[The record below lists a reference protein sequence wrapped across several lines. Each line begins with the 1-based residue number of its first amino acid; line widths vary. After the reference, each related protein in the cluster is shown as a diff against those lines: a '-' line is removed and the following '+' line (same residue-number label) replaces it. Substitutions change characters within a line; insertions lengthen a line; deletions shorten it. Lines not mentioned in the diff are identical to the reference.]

1 MIEGDWE
8 SQSVEEAWAREV
20 EGRCLAIDNG
30 EEKQLNAKEVIQSLR
45 QLTA

>member
-8 SQSVEEAWAREV
+8 SRSVEEAWAREV

-30 EEKQLNAKEVIQSLR
+30 AEEQLNAKEIIQTLR
-45 QLTA
+45 QLIA